1 MAKRLQYMDALGP
14 TIEKARFAAA
24 GGDVAA
30 EEARLMDPNYIAPGV
45 MEKSTGTL
53 QPYTPTM
60 RENTESKIAGALES
74 IGMSKQSARDSA
86 IGFTGTT
93 DASRGGMGVGVLDF
107 AAPFSIPTAV
117 QEASREVDR
126 LGNDPNASG
135 VDYIMPAITVGLSVA
150 ESLPLAKLATRP
162 LKDFI
167 SNLAKKSGDFQSD
180 TTTRSVS
187 EIVDDMSPEVREQ
200 YELIRANRFLSDN
213 QRRRTN
219 PNPYRFPAAIPRAD
233 EPLIASAGPSISR
246 RKVLKGMA
254 ALPAAGALSKLP
266 LGKVDEVAN
275 VAKVAKALPN
285 NFSIAML
292 KNFRKGVNA
301 AKSSLR
307 REYADYDPEAIPDL
321 IQEMD
326 EMSVD
331 DMLIERIDT
340 GDINPEDL
348 VQEIK
353 SKYPNASSD
362 EIAKLFPEESIS
374 KKAIELIDAD
384 STFVEVPMTKGDFNP
399 EEKQSIIFKNKKD
412 VSEKLNSLKEK
423 YPNIEFITGYEKTPY
438 KETTGHKIFYKKD
451 NKDLVTPE
459 NRAENE
465 MSDFTIDMKNFI
477 PSEKAPK

>member
-45 MEKSTGTL
+45 MEQFENEGTL
-53 QPYTPTM
+53 QPYTQTM

-150 ESLPLAKLATRP
+150 ESLPLAKLATKP
-162 LKDFI
+162 LKGFI
-167 SNLAKKSGDFQSD
+167 RNLAKKSGDFQSD

-187 EIVDDMSPEVREQ
+187 EVVGDMSPEVREQ

-219 PNPYRFPAAIPRAD
+219 PNPYRFPTAIPRAD

-246 RKVLKGMA
+246 RKVIKGMA

-266 LGKVDEVAN
+266 LGKVDEVAK
-275 VAKVAKALPN
+275 VAKVAKVAIP
-285 NFSIAML
+285 
-292 KNFRKGVNA
+292 KNFNILRDLPS
-301 AKSSLR
+301 AKNLID
-307 REYADYDPEAIPDL
+307 EILEGDIKTYDYDFVNPDDL
-321 IQEMD
+321 ED
-326 EMSVD
+326 VGD
-331 DMLIERIDT
+331 DIM
-340 GDINPEDL
+340 DL
-348 VQEIK
+348 VDQV
-353 SKYPNASSD
+353 PDSD
-362 EIAKLFPEESIS
+362 RFNVADTYDEVRESI
-374 KKAIELIDAD
+374 KEELMDIYKLSDKEADELMIKEGFDLPVKNEKEISRMKSFKGSYID
-384 STFVEVPMTKGDFNP
+384 
-399 EEKQSIIFKNKKD
+399 
-412 VSEKLNSLKEK
+412 
-423 YPNIEFITGYEKTPY
+423 Y
-438 KETTGHKIFYKKD
+438 KETFPNSRVNFEDWEDATGLRDVRDIKATAKGTKI
-451 NKDLVTPE
+451 E
-459 NRAENE
+459 
-465 MSDFTIDMKNFI
+465 SDEFADRKAMI
-477 PSEKAPK
+477 EKMLGN

>member
-1 MAKRLQYMDALGP
+1 MDALGP

-45 MEKSTGTL
+45 MEQSTGTL

-60 RENTESKIAGALES
+60 RENAESQIAGALES

-150 ESLPLAKLATRP
+150 ESLPLAKLATKP
-162 LKDFI
+162 LKGFI
-167 SNLAKKSGDFQSD
+167 RNLAKKSGDFQSD

-187 EIVDDMSPEVREQ
+187 EVVGDMSPEVREQ

-219 PNPYRFPAAIPRAD
+219 PNPYRFPTAIPRAD

-246 RKVLKGMA
+246 RKVIKGMA

-266 LGKVDEVAN
+266 LGKVDEVAK
-275 VAKVAKALPN
+275 VAKVAIP
-285 NFSIAML
+285 
-292 KNFRKGVNA
+292 KNFNILRDLPS
-301 AKSSLR
+301 AKNLID
-307 REYADYDPEAIPDL
+307 EILEGDIKTYDYDFVNPDDL
-321 IQEMD
+321 ED
-326 EMSVD
+326 VGD
-331 DMLIERIDT
+331 DIM
-340 GDINPEDL
+340 DL
-348 VQEIK
+348 VDQV
-353 SKYPNASSD
+353 PDSD
-362 EIAKLFPEESIS
+362 RFNVADTYDEVRESI
-374 KKAIELIDAD
+374 KEELMDIYKLSDKEADELMIKEGFDLPVKNEKEISRMKSFKGSYID
-384 STFVEVPMTKGDFNP
+384 
-399 EEKQSIIFKNKKD
+399 
-412 VSEKLNSLKEK
+412 
-423 YPNIEFITGYEKTPY
+423 Y
-438 KETTGHKIFYKKD
+438 KETFPNSRVNFEDWEDATGLRDVRDIKATAKGTKI
-451 NKDLVTPE
+451 E
-459 NRAENE
+459 
-465 MSDFTIDMKNFI
+465 SDEFADRKAMI
-477 PSEKAPK
+477 EKMLGN